1 MPLNPV
7 PEPVEDG
14 SDQQVGL
21 VHAERPLDAPQVGI
35 PGYDLL
41 VREAGVRDIALDAV
55 PSLVRA
61 ELVVVDGDFHVPF
74 HLQVLVV
81 ALVVDVCLGQPSAPQ
96 PLLQPVQTSLSGLH
110 VLGGPALRL
119 GHDHPC
125 PVGTADDPY
134 IAVFQAEVED
144 GLFHRLA
151 VVPWPRPDDE
161 LVAFG
166 LQTGYVLLRQQA
178 GIRHDDGLAEAELGG
193 HPADELHQR
202 VPLEDVALVDVV
214 SDGVA
219 ARGHQQA
226 EEYLRVAVPPVLREP
241 ALAKVVLVRGLEV
254 ERRHVVEHYLDAPPA
269 LPPRLLEADALDQA
283 LDVGLVRSLSL
294 AVAEVVQ
301 ETVYLVGTVALPQVT
316 GKVVDGLE
324 LAPRVEQAADD
335 QMPEHPAADG
345 TVPYLVVKP
354 PIDHLGADYLHLAV
368 AQAGDQLLKPVVN
381 ALAEK
386 GKLGVAV
393 FLDILPASG
402 LKTPDLPFLAR
413 CPEAAHDTVSATAFV
428 HHLYTGATRLV
439 DFTTHKHAAKIAR
452 DTQKRK
458 FLKEILLEF
467 KHL

>member
-1 MPLNPV
+1 MPLYPV

-14 SDQQVGL
+14 SDLQVGL

-41 VREAGVRDIALDAV
+41 VREAGVRDIALDAI

-61 ELVVVDGDFHVPF
+61 ELGVVDGDFHVPF
-74 HLQVLVV
+74 HLQILVV
-81 ALVVDVCLGQPSAPQ
+81 ALVVDVGLGQPSAPQ
-96 PLLQPVQTSLSGLH
+96 PLLQAVQTSLSGLP
-110 VLGGPALRL
+110 VLGGTALRL

-125 PVGTADDPY
+125 PVRTIDDPH

-151 VVPWPRPDDE
+151 VVPWPGPDDE

-166 LQTGYVLLRQQA
+166 LQTGYVPFRQQA

-202 VPLEDVALVDVV
+202 VPLEDVAFVDVV

-219 ARGHQQA
+219 SSGHQQA
-226 EEYLRVAVPPVLREP
+226 EEYLRVAVLPVLREP

-254 ERRHVVEHYLDAPPA
+254 ERRHVVEHDLDAPSA
-269 LPPRLLEADALDQA
+269 LLLRLLEADALDEA

-294 AVAEVVQ
+294 AMAEVVQ
-301 ETVYLVGTVALPQVT
+301 ETVYLVGAVALPQVT

-324 LAPRVEQAADD
+324 LASWIEQTADD
-335 QMPEHPAADG
+335 QMPEHLAADG
-345 TVPYLVVKP
+345 TVPYLVVKLP
-354 PIDHLGADYLHLAV
+354 VDHLWADYLHLAV
-368 AQAGDQLLKPVVN
+368 AQTRDQLLKPLVN

-386 GKLGVAV
+386 GKLRVAV
-393 FLDILPASG
+393 FLDILPAPG
-402 LKTPDLPFLAR
+402 L
-413 CPEAAHDTVSATAFV
+413 
-428 HHLYTGATRLV
+428 
-439 DFTTHKHAAKIAR
+439 
-452 DTQKRK
+452 
-458 FLKEILLEF
+458 
-467 KHL
+467 

>member
-1 MPLNPV
+1 MPLYPV

-14 SDQQVGL
+14 PDQQVGL

-61 ELVVVDGDFHVPF
+61 EPVVVDGDFHVPF

-81 ALVVDVCLGQPSAPQ
+81 ALVVDVGLGQPSAPQ
-96 PLLQPVQTSLSGLH
+96 PLLQPIQTSLSGLP
-110 VLGGPALRL
+110 VLGGTALRL

-125 PVGTADDPY
+125 PVGTVDDPH

-151 VVPWPRPDDE
+151 VVPWPGPDDE
-161 LVAFG
+161 LVAFL
-166 LQTGYVLLRQQA
+166 LQAGDVLFRQQA

-202 VPLEDVALVDVV
+202 VPLEDVAFVDVV

-219 ARGHQQA
+219 SRGHQQA
-226 EEYLRVAVPPVLREP
+226 EEYLRVAVLPVLREP
-241 ALAKVVLVRGLEV
+241 APAKVVLVRGLEV
-254 ERRHVVEHYLDAPPA
+254 EHSHVVEHDLDAPPA

-283 LDVGLVRSLSL
+283 LDVGFARSLPL
-294 AVAEVVQ
+294 AVAEAVQ
-301 ETVYLVGTVALPQVT
+301 ETVDLVGAVALPQVT

-345 TVPYLVVKP
+345 TVPYLVVKLP
-354 PIDHLGADYLHLAV
+354 VDHLRADYLHLAV
-368 AQAGDQLLKPVVN
+368 AQARDQLLKPVVN

-393 FLDILPASG
+393 FPDILPASG
-402 LKTPDLPFLAR
+402 L
-413 CPEAAHDTVSATAFV
+413 
-428 HHLYTGATRLV
+428 
-439 DFTTHKHAAKIAR
+439 
-452 DTQKRK
+452 
-458 FLKEILLEF
+458 
-467 KHL
+467 

>member
-1 MPLNPV
+1 MPLYPV

-14 SDQQVGL
+14 SDLQVGL

-55 PSLVRA
+55 PSLVCA
-61 ELVVVDGDFHVPF
+61 ELGVVDGDFHVPF

-96 PLLQPVQTSLSGLH
+96 PFLQPVQAAMSGLL
-110 VLGGPALRL
+110 VLGGTAFRL

-151 VVPWPRPDDE
+151 VVPWPGPDNE
-161 LVAFG
+161 LVAFL
-166 LQTGYVLLRQQA
+166 LQAGYVPFRQQA

-193 HPADELHQR
+193 HPTDELHQR

-219 ARGHQQA
+219 SSGHQQA

-254 ERRHVVEHYLDAPPA
+254 ERRHVVEHHFDASST
-269 LPPRLLEADALDQA
+269 LPPRLLEADALDKA

-294 AVAEVVQ
+294 AMAEVVQ
-301 ETVYLVGTVALPQVT
+301 ETVDLVRAVALPQVT

-324 LAPRVEQAADD
+324 LAPRVEQTADD
-335 QMPEHPAADG
+335 QMPEHLAADG
-345 TVPYLVVKP
+345 TVSYLVVKLP
-354 PIDHLGADYLHLAV
+354 VDYLRTDYLHLAV
-368 AQAGDQLLKPVVN
+368 AQTRDQLLKPLVN

-393 FLDILPASG
+393 FLDILPPLG
-402 LKTPDLPFLAR
+402 LKTLNLPFLAR
-413 CPEAAHDTVSATAFV
+413 CPKAAHDMVSATALV
-428 HHLYTGATRLV
+428 HHLDAGAARLV
-439 DFTTHKHAAKIAR
+439 DLPTYKHAAKIAR